1 MTELNSMARLKN
13 SGNIVESQC
22 GRGKLKKKKNWIN
35 YQIRKKIRRREIM
48 KQESKRNTED
58 WKLYKN

>member
-1 MTELNSMARLKN
+1 MAELNSMARLKN

-22 GRGKLKKKKNWIN
+22 GRGKQKEKILDKLSN
-35 YQIRKKIRRREIM
+35 RKKIRKREIM

>member
-35 YQIRKKIRRREIM
+35 YQIRKKIRREIM